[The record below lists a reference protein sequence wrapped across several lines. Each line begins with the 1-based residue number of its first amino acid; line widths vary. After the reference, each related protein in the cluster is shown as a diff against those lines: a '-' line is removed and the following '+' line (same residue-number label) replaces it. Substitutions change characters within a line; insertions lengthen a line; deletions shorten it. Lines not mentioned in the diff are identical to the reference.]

1 MWHTYSRKESL
12 FVVVLGWHKGLLA
25 RLAFGLSILLM
36 GVSGAE
42 DASSA
47 NLPLSITLQPA
58 NAEIAEGESAV
69 LAVETAG
76 GTGRI
81 GFTWYHLA
89 SGTDVWR
96 KIYTDESRW
105 PFIADPAH
113 FTVARQPLGPMEPIG
128 RLAVPGANR
137 CELTV
142 HGFGAADEGAYRC
155 ETRDNL
161 TRRDGVSSETA
172 SVRLSGPLA
181 IRRQPADV
189 KAYPGDP
196 VCFDMVVSGGSGS
209 LHYEWMFDADG
220 EGPGLAQNVG
230 TDAPRFTID
239 SAGEANA
246 GTYICTV
253 RDSTSATPVVSRP
266 AVLDVQ
272 PKVAVAG
279 PVMTPVGNANL
290 PIGRC
295 GDTPLIMYEKE
306 QAVSFSVTAAGGY
319 PPYAYQWWRGTTRV
333 EGATEATYTIPAPVE
348 ADSGGYCCVVT
359 DATGGRGESE
369 GRATLAVARPLAIVS
384 QPLSSTGFLGKPFA
398 LSIVADG
405 GYGARHYQWRVDEDG
420 PGPDTAYNIPG
431 SADLPTYPILAL
443 KLTDMASYSCVVSDS
458 FLDVEISDDA
468 VLLVEEE
475 PALPMFVFPGA
486 ALKASP

>member
-1 MWHTYSRKESL
+1 MWHTYAKKEGL
-12 FVVVLGWHKGLLA
+12 FVVVIDWNKRLLA
-25 RLAFGLSILLM
+25 RLVFGLSILLM

-69 LAVETAG
+69 LVVETAG
-76 GTGRI
+76 GTGHI

-96 KIYTDESRW
+96 KVYTDESWW
-105 PFIADPAH
+105 PFIADSAH
-113 FTVARQPLGPMEPIG
+113 FTVARRPLG
-128 RLAVPGANR
+128 PGANR

-155 ETRDNL
+155 ETRDSL
-161 TRRDGVSSETA
+161 TRRDGVPSEIA
-172 SVRLSGPLA
+172 SVRLSGLLA

-189 KAYPGDP
+189 KAYPGDR
-196 VCFDMVVSGGSGS
+196 VCFDIVVSGGAGA
-209 LHYEWMFDADG
+209 LHCEWIFDADG
-220 EGPGLAQNVG
+220 EGPGLAQGVG

-239 SAGEANA
+239 SAAEANA
-246 GTYICTV
+246 GTYTCTV
-253 RDSTSATPVVSRP
+253 RDSTSAAPVVSTP
-266 AVLDVQ
+266 SVLAVQ
-272 PKVAVAG
+272 PKVSVAG
-279 PVMTPVGNANL
+279 PVMTPGGA
-290 PIGRC
+290 
-295 GDTPLIMYEKE
+295 TPLIMYEKD
-306 QAVSFSVTAAGGY
+306 QAVSFSVTASGGY
-319 PPYAYQWWRGTTRV
+319 PPYTYQWWRGTTPV
-333 EGATEATYTIPAPVE
+333 EGATEAAYAIPAPVE

-359 DATGGRGESE
+359 DANGGRGESE
-369 GRATLAVARPLAIVS
+369 GSATLVVARPLTIVS
-384 QPLSSTGFLGKPFA
+384 QPVSSTGFLKYPFT

-405 GYGARHYQWRVDEDG
+405 GYGVRHYQWRCDEDG

-431 SADLPTYPILAL
+431 SADLPTYPILSL
-443 KLTDMASYSCVVSDS
+443 QLTDMASYSCEVSDS

-475 PALPMFVFPGA
+475 PTLPVFSLPGTP
-486 ALKASP
+486 LKASP